1 MSVTPAVV
9 GSLGSYAALFA
20 LMALS
25 WAGIPVAGQPALVA
39 AGVLASQHELSI
51 VVVIAVGIAAS
62 AIGGVGA
69 YLIGLHGGRTAI
81 AADGPFRRARLRAL
95 DRGDELFDKYGPAA
109 VFFAPM
115 WLAGIHRM
123 HWPSFLVWNALA
135 SVAWTLVAALGGYL
149 VGPAIADILED
160 TTLVVV
166 GVAVAILVGA
176 ALYRRRRR
184 ARGREAGEARA
195 RPPAAPDA

>member
-1 MSVTPAVV
+1 MTPAVV

-20 LMALS
+20 LLALS

-51 VVVIAVGIAAS
+51 VVVIVVGVAAS
-62 AIGGVGA
+62 AVGGVGA
-69 YLIGLHGGRTAI
+69 YLIGRHGGRAAI
-81 AADGPFRRARLRAL
+81 AADGPFHNARLRAL
-95 DRGDELFDKYGPAA
+95 KRGDELFDKYGEVT

-123 HWPSFLVWNALA
+123 PWRSFLVWNALA
-135 SVAWTLVAALGGYL
+135 SVVWTLLAGLGGYL
-149 VGPAIADILED
+149 VGPAIADILKD

-166 GVAVAILVGA
+166 AAALAILVGA
-176 ALYRRRRR
+176 ALYRRHRRSR
-184 ARGREAGEARA
+184 ARSGGPVRGG
-195 RPPAAPDA
+195 P